1 MVPSIGDNRAGFMID
16 TGLMVTHDMIRV
28 GSRVQVKDGPDVDTY
43 VITEP
48 DEADP
53 SAGLIS
59 SDSPMGRALLGHRA
73 GDRLD
78 ISVRPDKRPVLVV
91 RLLT

>member
-1 MVPSIGDNRAGFMID
+1 
-16 TGLMVTHDMIRV
+16 MVTHDMIRV
-28 GSRVQVKDGPDVDTY
+28 GSRFQVKDGPDVDTY

-53 SAGLIS
+53 RAGLIS
-59 SDSPMGRALLGHRA
+59 SGSPMGSALLGHRV
-73 GDRLD
+73 GDRVD
-78 ISVRPDKRPVLVV
+78 ISTRPDKRPVLVV